1 MTYFL
6 LFFARSQKIFYTPNN
21 EKRIYENERRGEKVE
36 EKEKRWN
43 YIFFRKKVIIR
54 PTHVIRRACGD
65 TASPTLRHIH
75 KRIS

>member
-1 MTYFL
+1 MRT
-6 LFFARSQKIFYTPNN
+6 N
-21 EKRIYENERRGEKVE
+21 VE
-36 EKEKRWN
+36 ERKLKKRKRDGI
-43 YIFFRKKVIIR
+43 IFSLEKKVIIR